1 MLQHV
6 YMLEQAIMAQE
17 ISIPVYFSKFDPELS
32 NIIDEISTSKEKQ
45 ETSKNNKRESAI
57 SEIINSISA
66 NGYQVWLFRPSIG
79 FFNLNKYSSLSG
91 SSIGS

>member
-66 NGYQVWLFRPSIG
+66 NGYQVWLFRPSFG
-79 FFNLNKYSSLSG
+79 FFNLNKYSFISG